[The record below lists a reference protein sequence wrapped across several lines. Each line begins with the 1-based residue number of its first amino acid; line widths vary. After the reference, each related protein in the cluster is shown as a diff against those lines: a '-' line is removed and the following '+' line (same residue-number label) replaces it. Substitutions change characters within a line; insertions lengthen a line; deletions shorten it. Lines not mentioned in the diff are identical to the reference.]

1 MLDINGGELLVIAVL
16 AAVLIGPERLPEYV
30 KQVTALARAARTW
43 VVQARDRVTDELGP
57 DGVGVDWAQLDPR
70 RYDPRS
76 IVREALLDDLLP
88 GGVRRPAGSV
98 EDVVVRLPPGA
109 VAVGADVGA
118 GPEAVPAAVRDASDG
133 SAGEAPVVRTEAA

>member
-30 KQVTALARAARTW
+30 KQVTAFARTARTW

-57 DGVGVDWAQLDPR
+57 EGAGVDWAQLDPR

-76 IVREALLDDLLP
+76 IVREALLEDLLP
-88 GGVRRPAGSV
+88 GGVRRPAASV

-109 VAVGADVGA
+109 VELP
-118 GPEAVPAAVRDASDG
+118 GPDPVAAPAA
-133 SAGEAPVVRTEAA
+133 AGRPSGDVPGDLPAGRAEAA

>member
-1 MLDINGGELLVIAVL
+1 MLDINGGELLIIAVL

-30 KQVTALARAARTW
+30 QQVTAFARTAKTW
-43 VVQARDRVTDELGP
+43 VVQARERVTDELGP
-57 DGVGVDWAQLDPR
+57 DGAGVDWAQLDPR

-76 IVREALLDDLLP
+76 IVREALLEDLLP

-109 VAVGADVGA
+109 VAVPDVTADV
-118 GPEAVPAAVRDASDG
+118 PRDVPGDRV
-133 SAGEAPVVRTEAA
+133 EAA

>member
-30 KQVTALARAARTW
+30 KQVTVFARAARTW

-57 DGVGVDWAQLDPR
+57 DGVDVDWAQLDPR

-118 GPEAVPAAVRDASDG
+118 APRAVPAAVRDASDG